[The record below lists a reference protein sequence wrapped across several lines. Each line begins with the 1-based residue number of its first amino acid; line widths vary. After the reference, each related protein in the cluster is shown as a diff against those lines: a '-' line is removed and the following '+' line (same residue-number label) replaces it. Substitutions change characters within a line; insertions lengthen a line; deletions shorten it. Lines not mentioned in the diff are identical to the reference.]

1 MKKGFLALCL
11 LLSACT
17 PGSNL
22 PPAQTGGTNA
32 QTSQLTQILSP
43 ICADTLRDQ
52 NVIPQ
57 DARNFGIDEAAV
69 CRCGIARTETKLRAN
84 PGRIVDLLL
93 NQDAQI
99 QFLVELGQECSVQL
113 LQEAL
118 TGQNRPV
125 NRN

>member
-11 LLSACT
+11 LLTACT
-17 PGSNL
+17 PGGNP
-22 PPAQTGGTNA
+22 PPAQTGSNA
-32 QTSQLTQILSP
+32 QTSQLTQVLSP

-57 DARNFGIDEAAV
+57 EARNFGIDEAAV

-84 PGRIVDLLL
+84 PGQIVDLLL

-99 QFLVELGQECSVQL
+99 RFLVELGQECSVQL

-118 TGQNRPV
+118 SGQNRPAA
-125 NRN
+125 RN

>member
-1 MKKGFLALCL
+1 MKKRFLALCL

-17 PGSNL
+17 PGGNP
-22 PPAQTGGTNA
+22 PPAQTGPQA

-43 ICADTLRDQ
+43 ICAETLRERD
-52 NVIPQ
+52 VIPQ
-57 DARNFGIDEAAV
+57 EARNFGIDEAAV

-84 PGRIVDLLL
+84 PGQIVDLLL

-118 TGQNRPV
+118 SGQNRPV
-125 NRN
+125 SQN